1 MLKNCLNNLIQ
12 LDDLKKEVASYGD
25 TLWSTQD
32 ILNMI
37 NDIPVA
43 VCNCNTKEECYKTIF
58 DLFGIVI
65 NYNSSSPDTDIID
78 EEDIKRLEKYEDY
91 LWSLG
96 IDATEE
102 EKKDL
107 QSFKKVI
114 TALKLVCLEKEKK
127 NEIS

>member
-1 MLKNCLNNLIQ
+1 MLKNCLNNLIK
-12 LDDLKKEVASYGD
+12 LDDLKKEVTSYGD

-43 VCNCNTKEECYKTIF
+43 ECNCHTKEECYKTIF
-58 DLFGIVI
+58 DIFGIVV
-65 NYNSSSPDTDIID
+65 NNNSSNTDMNNID
-78 EEDIKRLEKYEDY
+78 EEDIKRLEKYKDY

-96 IDATEE
+96 NDATEE

-107 QSFKKVI
+107 QTFRKVI
-114 TALKLVCLEKEKK
+114 TALRLACLIEEQDD
-127 NEIS
+127 EIS

>member
-43 VCNCNTKEECYKTIF
+43 VCNCDTKEECCKTIF

-65 NYNSSSPDTDIID
+65 NSNSSSPDTDIID

-96 IDATEE
+96 TDATEE

-107 QSFKKVI
+107 QSFKRVI
-114 TALKLVCLEKEKK
+114 TALKLVCLNNKE
-127 NEIS
+127 

>member
-12 LDDLKKEVASYGD
+12 LDDLKKEVVSYGD

-37 NDIPVA
+37 NDIPIA
-43 VCNCNTKEECYKTIF
+43 VCNCNTKEECYKMIF

-65 NYNSSSPDTDIID
+65 NNNSSSPDTDIID

-107 QSFKKVI
+107 QSFKRVI
-114 TALKLVCLEKEKK
+114 TALKLVRLKKEG
-127 NEIS
+127 NIE

>member
-1 MLKNCLNNLIQ
+1 MLKNCLKNLIQ

-32 ILNMI
+32 IFNMI

-43 VCNCNTKEECYKTIF
+43 ACNCNTKEECYETIF
-58 DLFGIVI
+58 DLFGIVV
-65 NYNSSSPDTDIID
+65 NNNSSFSDTDITDEID
-78 EEDIKRLEKYEDY
+78 EEDIKRLEKYKDY

-96 IDATEE
+96 TDATEE

-107 QSFKKVI
+107 QSFKRVV
-114 TALKLVCLEKEKK
+114 TALKLICLKKGEKE
-127 NEIS
+127 

>member
-43 VCNCNTKEECYKTIF
+43 VCNCDTKEECYKTIF

-65 NYNSSSPDTDIID
+65 NSNSSSSDTDIID

-96 IDATEE
+96 TDATEE

-107 QSFKKVI
+107 QSFKRVI
-114 TALKLVCLEKEKK
+114 TALKLVRLKKEG
-127 NEIS
+127 NIE

>member
-1 MLKNCLNNLIQ
+1 
-12 LDDLKKEVASYGD
+12 
-25 TLWSTQD
+25 
-32 ILNMI
+32 MI
-37 NDIPVA
+37 I
-43 VCNCNTKEECYKTIF
+43 

-65 NYNSSSPDTDIID
+65 NNNSSSLDTDIPD
-78 EEDIKRLEKYEDY
+78 EEDIKRLEKYKDY

-107 QSFKKVI
+107 QSFKRVI

>member
-1 MLKNCLNNLIQ
+1 MLKNCLKNLIQ

-37 NDIPVA
+37 NDIPIA
-43 VCNCNTKEECYKTIF
+43 VCNCNTKEECYNMIF
-58 DLFGIVI
+58 DLFGIII
-65 NYNSSSPDTDIID
+65 NNNSSSLNTDIPD
-78 EEDIKRLEKYEDY
+78 EEDIKRLEKYKDY

-96 IDATEE
+96 TDATEE

-107 QSFKKVI
+107 QSFKRVI
-114 TALKLVCLEKEKK
+114 TALKLVRLNKKE
-127 NEIS
+127 E

>member
-1 MLKNCLNNLIQ
+1 MLKNCLNDLIK

-37 NDIPVA
+37 NDIPIA
-43 VCNCNTKEECYKTIF
+43 VCNCNTKEECYNMIF

-65 NYNSSSPDTDIID
+65 NNNSSSLNTDIPD
-78 EEDIKRLEKYEDY
+78 EEDIKRLEKYKDY

-96 IDATEE
+96 TDATEE

-107 QSFKKVI
+107 QSFKRVI